1 MFTSA
6 ATQHQMTRDAK
17 VFYQALLLAGCYKP
31 TPAENRRQ
39 LSQEKTHEAEG
50 KENLLHCSPCFC
62 KATNIPIKK
71 PV

>member
-1 MFTSA
+1 MPRSSTRLCLLQA
-6 ATQHQMTRDAK
+6 ATN
-17 VFYQALLLAGCYKP
+17 P
-31 TPAENRRQ
+31 PPAENWRQ

-50 KENLLHCSPCFC
+50 KGNLLHCSPCFC